1 MKVGD
6 GKWSGAF
13 WEWPANIPLFI
24 RVLILSLPQKLPV
37 CFRSLIRTNFKTQK
51 FLLLFLFKIKINK
64 GIFACGR
71 GWEGRLTIFH
81 ALSPSTWDSKETMS
95 NLKSF
100 PCSERGTGTP
110 GMRPWRHHSGWSLP
124 SPCST
129 AHSILKGKKGH
140 RVVVCVQFPKMP
152 HSICH
157 PPPSLT
163 LHSCSAPSPLIT
175 PACVCVG
182 PWSPDEMDNTVCRLL
197 GNCHDADSRLFCRK
211 CKTNVFIDKKISV
224 EVEQRLKMGYCETEC
239 LRSWL
244 ESILKPMLRSLDFIK
259 EGNDIVRFCFV
270 LFTWTAL

>member
-110 GMRPWRHHSGWSLP
+110 GMRPWRHHAGHSQVPVLQP
-124 SPCST
+124 
-129 AHSILKGKKGH
+129 SILKGIKGH
-140 RVVVCVQFPKMP
+140 RVVVCVQFPEMP

-157 PPPSLT
+157 LPPLST
-163 LHSCSAPSPLIT
+163 LLSFFSDCPVSHVGLMIRHIFQHSAQSFLPYET
-175 PACVCVG
+175 
-182 PWSPDEMDNTVCRLL
+182 LL
-197 GNCHDADSRLFCRK
+197 H
-211 CKTNVFIDKKISV
+211 I
-224 EVEQRLKMGYCETEC
+224 
-239 LRSWL
+239 
-244 ESILKPMLRSLDFIK
+244 P
-259 EGNDIVRFCFV
+259 
-270 LFTWTAL
+270 